1 MGGHAG
7 ELKTYLRV
15 AAEWYWEGKR
25 RQITNYIRECQICQ
39 KAKAS
44 HQSPAELLQNL
55 PIPSQ
60 VWEHVTMD
68 FIEDLPKSEGYA
80 TIFVVVDRLTK
91 YVHFILLTHPFTTLK
106 VANKFIREVVVK
118 LHGFQSSIIF
128 DRYKVF
134 TSIF

>member
-1 MGGHAG
+1 
-7 ELKTYLRV
+7 
-15 AAEWYWEGKR
+15 
-25 RQITNYIRECQICQ
+25 
-39 KAKAS
+39 
-44 HQSPAELLQNL
+44 
-55 PIPSQ
+55 
-60 VWEHVTMD
+60 MD